1 MFSDAME
8 AVVQNKA
15 RLDAGL
21 NDLDLYDLA
30 TNKME
35 YTSYGL
41 AMPIDD

>member
-1 MFSDAME
+1 MV

-30 TNKME
+30 TNKLE
-35 YTSYGL
+35 YTSHGL
-41 AMPIDD
+41 LVPIDDSEIE

>member
-1 MFSDAME
+1 MV
-8 AVVQNKA
+8 AVIQNKA

-30 TNKME
+30 TNKGE
-35 YTSYGL
+35 YTSHGA